1 MLNKIRI
8 AVVVGVTFALL
19 LSTHAFAQ
27 GQQRPVDVTITLH
40 TGTKVKITSEAS
52 AHRWWNTTN
61 GYVRDQNAKMDRLN
75 NDLKIIKYGI
85 QDKKTELEDA
95 VINGL
100 GALYDGSNGSA
111 LASIILGLR
120 KKKQLWDIEA
130 KQIEKYV
137 EIASHKPTVKAY
149 ADDRDTVYGK
159 YMEWWHYVNPSGSGG
174 TPPAKGP
181 EPQQPDVPDPLSLP
195 CKNNCGM
202 TFSSASYSMSTLA
215 STAETSHQVTCT
227 HAHGYTTGEWIR
239 ITNTHNISQVSLP
252 TPAPYWNCPN
262 ISSEC
267 PKKKW
272 HMASCRGGC
281 GTMFTVSGK
290 SGWWNRADMSHITW
304 CSEKL
309 KFDPVH
315 FAAHLSMTCRGY
327 YFNCKEQTS
336 DDCINAR
343 KHINGD
349 SEEETSNPSPPSYHA
364 CGVHETT
371 VAGSHASASCGES
384 GHYACDSKTHTAAV
398 CGTTGH
404 YNCDNKNHSMQVS
417 CTIHSPCEVI
427 NFYACDNHDPAVTCA
442 NGHSYNPTI
451 AGENNMHRTR
461 TCEWCAQT
469 WEKCVSLAPIC
480 NKPYRKRN
488 GLSCRAID

>member
-8 AVVVGVTFALL
+8 AVVVGVTLALL

-100 GALYDGSNGSA
+100 RALYDGSNGSA

-215 STAETSHQVTCT
+215 STAETSHQVTCNIPHSASYVST
-227 HAHGYTTGEWIR
+227 PYKYYRCERNGKNNYNWITYCPQRVHHKKKCRYNAQCGGWYTSGWYNHAHVTQCNERVKKSFSNRRGDCPGYYY
-239 ITNTHNISQVSLP
+239 HCVSQDSGNCWNASKHLGP
-252 TPAPYWNCPN
+252 TPAGVAPCGNPD
-262 ISSEC
+262 
-267 PKKKW
+267 
-272 HMASCRGGC
+272 HRG
-281 GTMFTVSGK
+281 
-290 SGWWNRADMSHITW
+290 NLD
-304 CSEKL
+304 
-309 KFDPVH
+309 DPEWIALHALV
-315 FAAHLSMTCRGY
+315 T
-327 YFNCKEQTS
+327 
-336 DDCINAR
+336 
-343 KHINGD
+343 
-349 SEEETSNPSPPSYHA
+349 PP
-364 CGVHETT
+364 
-371 VAGSHASASCGES
+371 
-384 GHYACDSKTHTAAV
+384 
-398 CGTTGH
+398 
-404 YNCDNKNHSMQVS
+404 
-417 CTIHSPCEVI
+417 
-427 NFYACDNHDPAVTCA
+427 
-442 NGHSYNPTI
+442 
-451 AGENNMHRTR
+451 
-461 TCEWCAQT
+461 W
-469 WEKCVSLAPIC
+469 
-480 NKPYRKRN
+480 
-488 GLSCRAID
+488 